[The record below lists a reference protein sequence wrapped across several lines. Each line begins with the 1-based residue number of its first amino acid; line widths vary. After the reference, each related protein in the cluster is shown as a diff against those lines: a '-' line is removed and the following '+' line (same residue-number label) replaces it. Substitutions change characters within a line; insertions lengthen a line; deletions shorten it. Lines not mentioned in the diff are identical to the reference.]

1 MLMLP
6 VSWEKARMSKKNSQG
21 SRRPQRSA
29 SPRTRQAQAL
39 ATQTTKARTTPPE
52 TSAAKPARPSAKTA
66 AADSAGGSPLFREA
80 EIFFGRDICGDLES
94 AKMREWLV
102 TNGIGGY
109 ASGTVAGS
117 ATRRYHGLLMAAL
130 QPPVGRTQLVSGV
143 DENVQCGSQWF
154 ALSTHRWSSGN
165 VDPQG
170 YRLLQSFHLEGTT
183 PVWTY
188 ALADALLEKRVW
200 MRQGE
205 NTTYVQYSMVCGRR
219 PLSLKLKVLVNYR
232 DFHSLTHAGDWR
244 MSIEQVDGGV
254 AITAF
259 DGARVFYLKSTGGTC
274 EPRAEWYRDYF
285 LPAEQERGLD
295 DHEDNL
301 FAALFR
307 AELNAGQSVTLVLST
322 EANTLRD
329 VETARAEQ
337 ANHDAKIFKS
347 WQEANSGADA
357 ASGSDELSLEDAPA
371 WVWQLVLAADQF
383 IVKRTLPA
391 ASGASADAEETDGRT
406 VIAGYHWFAD
416 WGRDTMIALPG
427 LTLTTGRTDVAR
439 KILLAFARYVDGGML
454 PNNFPDAAGQPQ
466 YNTVDAAMW
475 YFEAVR
481 LYFAATQDAA
491 TLQKLFPVL
500 ASIVEA
506 HVAGTRYNIHVDPA
520 DGLIYSGGPGVQL
533 TWMDAKVGD
542 WVVTPR
548 TGKAVEINALWINAL
563 ESMTH
568 FCSVLVKPSG
578 IYDQLKAQATESFA
592 KFWNASRNCCYDVID
607 APGTGADGSLRPNQ
621 IFAVSLPVSPLSA
634 EQQKSVVDAC
644 AQQLLTSHGLRSLAP
659 GEPGYEGHYGG
670 GPLSRDGAYHQGTVW
685 GWLLGPYVLAHLRVY
700 GDRAAALRS
709 LDSLGRQ
716 IYTYGLGT
724 VGEIFDG
731 DAPFAPC
738 GCIAQAWSVSELLRV
753 WHAAATYR
761 GASRG
766 AGA

>member
-1 MLMLP
+1 MPTPSTQPQP
-6 VSWEKARMSKKNSQG
+6 VTPSVPPKT
-21 SRRPQRSA
+21 PDVLRSS
-29 SPRTRQAQAL
+29 SPI
-39 ATQTTKARTTPPE
+39 P
-52 TSAAKPARPSAKTA
+52 
-66 AADSAGGSPLFREA
+66 EA
-80 EIFFGRDICGDLES
+80 EIRFGREICGDLES
-94 AKMREWLV
+94 AKSREWLV
-102 TNGIGGY
+102 TNGIGGF
-109 ASGTVAGS
+109 ASGTITGD
-117 ATRRYHGLLMAAL
+117 ATRRYHGLLLAAL
-130 QPPVGRTQLVSGV
+130 QPPVGRTQLVAGV
-143 DENVQCGSQWF
+143 DETAQYGGQVF
-154 ALSTHRWSSGN
+154 ALSTHRWASGI

-170 YRLLQSFHLEGTT
+170 FRLLQSFHLEGMN

-205 NTTYVQYSMVCGRR
+205 NTTYVQYTMVCGSQ
-219 PLSLKLKVLVNYR
+219 PLALALKALVNYR
-232 DFHSLTHAGDWR
+232 DFHSLTRAGDWR
-244 MSIEQVDGGV
+244 MSIVPVQHGV

-259 DGARVFYLKSTGGTC
+259 DGAQTFYLMSPAAAC
-274 EPRAEWYRDYF
+274 EPRADWYRDYF

-295 DHEDNL
+295 NHEDNL

-307 AELNAGQSVTLVLST
+307 AELHAGESVALVLSS
-322 EANTLRD
+322 EANPVLD

-337 ANHDAKIFKS
+337 ANHDVKIFQA
-347 WQEANSGADA
+347 WQRTNSTSEAGGDSDADPL
-357 ASGSDELSLEDAPA
+357 DDAPA

-383 IVKRTLPA
+383 IVKRGLPPTP
-391 ASGASADAEETDGRT
+391 GAPADAEDTDGRT

-427 LTLTTGRTDVAR
+427 LTLATGRAAVAR
-439 KILLAFARYVDGGML
+439 QILLAFARYVDGGML

-481 LYFAATQDAA
+481 QYFAATQDAA

-500 ASIVEA
+500 AGIVDA

-563 ESMTH
+563 ESMLQ
-568 FCSVLVKPSG
+568 FSRILVKPFET
-578 IYDQLKAQATESFA
+578 YETLQARATASFA
-592 KFWNASRNCCYDVID
+592 KFWNASRACCYDVID
-607 APGTGADGSLRPNQ
+607 APGIGLDASLRPNQ
-621 IFAVSLPVSPLSA
+621 IFAVSLPVSPLSG
-634 EQQKSVVDAC
+634 EQQKSVVDVC

-659 GEPGYEGHYGG
+659 GEPGYQGHYGG
-670 GPLSRDGAYHQGTVW
+670 NPLARDGAYHQGTVW

-700 GDRAAALRS
+700 GDRVAALRS

-731 DAPFAPC
+731 DAPFAPR

-753 WHAAATYR
+753 WHAANNYR
-761 GASRG
+761 PASRG
-766 AGA
+766 VAKQPAQPQRAKAK